1 MSYKWLDK
9 HPWIAPIG
17 ALLCG
22 LANGYEAVYVRP
34 NSLMSLVD
42 GAFAIVG
49 FLAFLGLSLS
59 AISDHLSKPDDYPTG

>member
-1 MSYKWLDK
+1 MSNKWLNRR
-9 HPWIAPIG
+9 PWIAPIG

-22 LANGYEAVYVRP
+22 LANAYEAIYVRP

-42 GAFAIVG
+42 GAFAIVS

-59 AISDHLSKPDDYPTG
+59 AISDHLSKPEE